1 MFRSG
6 GTCPGGA
13 SYVTRSA
20 LPRGGPFYV
29 FPVRVLPVRALACP
43 RTCPRV
49 FPLRTVGHVAV
60 RLGDTFTRVVQ
71 YPGRAVSRPGD
82 VRSGELV

>member
-29 FPVRVLPVRALACP
+29 FPLRA
-43 RTCPRV
+43 
-49 FPLRTVGHVAV
+49 VGHVAV

-82 VRSGELV
+82 VRPGELV

>member
-20 LPRGGPFYV
+20 LPTGGPFYV
-29 FPVRVLPVRALACP
+29 SPVDAFPVSPVSPFPPSPRFPVRAVRHTP
-43 RTCPRV
+43 D
-49 FPLRTVGHVAV
+49 

-71 YPGRAVSRPGD
+71 SVRAHGVQAR
-82 VRSGELV
+82 

>member
-29 FPVRVLPVRALACP
+29 FPVRVFPVRVV
-43 RTCPRV
+43 R
-49 FPLRTVGHVAV
+49 HVAE

-71 YPGRAVSRPGD
+71 SGERTVSRPGGA
-82 VRSGELV
+82 RPGGLV

>member
-29 FPVRVLPVRALACP
+29 FPVRVLR
-43 RTCPRV
+43 
-49 FPLRTVGHVAV
+49 HVAV

-71 YPGRAVSRPGD
+71 STGRAVSRPGGS
-82 VRSGELV
+82 RRGRLV